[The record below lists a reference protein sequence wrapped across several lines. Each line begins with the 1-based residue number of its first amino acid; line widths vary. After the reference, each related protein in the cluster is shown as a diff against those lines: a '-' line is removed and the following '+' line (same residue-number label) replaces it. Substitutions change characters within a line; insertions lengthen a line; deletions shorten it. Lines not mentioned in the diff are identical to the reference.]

1 MAAGKTGSQ
10 SWTGSRGGFY
20 VRVNWS
26 EDYDVTTHTST
37 VTITSVDIKGTSWY
51 GFIFY
56 PSGKV
61 LVNGTAVITMNSV
74 QGTHNV
80 TNNNMTDW
88 YSIKASGGAVATG
101 KLTGIPHDADGK
113 ASIKISFSNSDGDKL
128 GFYRTSYDSG
138 PKAWTVT
145 DAGTTSH
152 DLTQLTTYALTISA
166 GTGSSITVNRTYSNC
181 SGVTIGNLSSGAKLY
196 YNDKIKV
203 TYTPNTN
210 YKVTSSKLNN
220 ADFVNNNTHIVTGNV
235 TVSSTAQPLASDVGA
250 ADANIGSVATIT
262 VTKYGTGYYHTLQY
276 SFGSLSGYINA
287 SGAAVSSAT
296 KINAVSVPFTVPTT
310 FYAQIPNNPS
320 GKCTI
325 TCRTY
330 ANASSTTQL
339 GDATTCTFTATAAEA
354 SCKPTLSVS
363 VVDTNATTKALTGD
377 ASKLIRYRSDA
388 ACTITATP
396 RNSASVTKLTINGT
410 EVTKTASGSSVV
422 GTKTYTD
429 VQVTS
434 FAFGATDSRSYTS
447 TQTVTPSMV
456 AYIQLSCNPVL
467 YRPTPTGDVIKMDVS
482 GDWYRGSFGALSNT
496 LTLQY
501 RYKESGG
508 SYGEWQTVPSTSI
521 VTGTKTYA
529 SDGSITMEGS
539 FDYRKDY
546 IFQIKATDGNGA
558 YELSRVTKDVQ
569 VNRGIPVFDW
579 GENDFNVNAEFRL
592 GNINIIDVFYPV
604 GSVYMGSSSTIP
616 GTINSMGTWVS
627 ITSGISGVYAW
638 KRTA

>member
-1 MAAGKTGSQ
+1 MATGKTDSQ
-10 SWTGSRGGFY
+10 TWTGSRGGYY

-37 VTITSVDIKGTSWY
+37 VTITSVEVKGTAWY
-51 GFIFY
+51 GFMFY
-56 PSGKV
+56 PSGKI
-61 LVNGTAVITMNSV
+61 LINGTAVITMNSV

-80 TNNNMTDW
+80 TTNDMTNW

-101 KLTGIPHDADGK
+101 SLSGIPHDADGK
-113 ASIKISFSNSDGDKL
+113 ASINISFSNDNGTQL
-128 GFYRTSYDSG
+128 GFYRTSYESG
-138 PKAWTVT
+138 PKSWYVS

-152 DLTQLTTYALTISA
+152 DLTTFTVYSLTISA
-166 GTGSSITVNRTYSNC
+166 GAGSSITVNRTYSNC

-203 TYTPNTN
+203 TYAANTN
-210 YKVTSSKLNN
+210 YKVTSQKLNN

-235 TVSSTAQPLASDVGA
+235 TVSSTAQPLASDVGV
-250 ADANIGSVATIT
+250 ADANIGSTATIT
-262 VTKYGTGYYHTLQY
+262 VTKYGSGYYHTLQY

-287 SGAAVSSAT
+287 SGQPVTSAVKMDAVS
-296 KINAVSVPFTVPTT
+296 IPFAVPTS
-310 FYAQIPNNPS
+310 FYAQIPNDPS
-320 GKCTI
+320 GVCTI

-330 ANASSTTQL
+330 ASASSTTQL
-339 GDATTCTFTATAAEA
+339 GDATADTFTATAAES
-354 SCKPTLSVS
+354 SCNPTLSVS
-363 VVDTNATTKALTGD
+363 VIDANATTKALTGD
-377 ASKLIRYRSDA
+377 ESKLIRYRSDA
-388 ACTITATP
+388 TCTITATP
-396 RNSASVTKLTINGT
+396 RNSSSITKLAINGT

-422 GTKTYTD
+422 GTATYTD
-429 VQVTS
+429 VQATS
-434 FAFGATDSRSYTS
+434 FSFSATDSRKYTV
-447 TQTVTPSMV
+447 TRTVTPTMV

-467 YRPTPTGDVIKMDVS
+467 YRPTPTGDVIMMNVS

-496 LTLQY
+496 LTIQY

-508 SYGEWQTVPSTSI
+508 SYGDWYTIPETSI
-521 VTGTKTYA
+521 ITATKSYA
-529 SDGSITMEGS
+529 SDGAITMEGS

-616 GTINSMGTWVS
+616 STINSMGTWVS